1 MQRGEI
7 WWAELPRPS
16 GRRPVLLLSRDDSYP
31 VREFIIMTPLT
42 THRRGLRTEVTL
54 GPETGLPRMSV
65 ANLDV
70 IITERKR
77 ALRERIGFLLPDQI
91 REVDEAI
98 RFALGM
104 EE

>member
-31 VREFIIMTPLT
+31 VRDFIIMTPLT
-42 THRRGLRTEVTL
+42 TRRRGLRTEVTV
-54 GPETGLPRMSV
+54 GPENGLPRMSV

-77 ALRERIGFLLPDQI
+77 VLRERIGVLLSDQL
-91 REVDEAI
+91 REVDEAL

>member
-1 MQRGEI
+1 
-7 WWAELPRPS
+7 
-16 GRRPVLLLSRDDSYP
+16 
-31 VREFIIMTPLT
+31 MTPLT
-42 THRRGLRTEVTL
+42 SRRRGLRTEVTL

-65 ANLDV
+65 VNLDV

-77 ALRERIGFLLPDQI
+77 TLRERIGILLPDQI
-91 REVDEAI
+91 GDVDEAI